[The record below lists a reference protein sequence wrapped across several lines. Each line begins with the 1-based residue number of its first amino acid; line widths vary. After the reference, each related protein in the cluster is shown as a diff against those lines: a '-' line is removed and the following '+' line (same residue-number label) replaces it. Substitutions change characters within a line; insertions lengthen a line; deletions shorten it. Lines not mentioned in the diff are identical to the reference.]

1 MMALCLWQTAFAQ
14 LSETDTMRWQY
25 NLSATGTLSTGN
37 VERFLLITKG
47 ELKHRT
53 DLFGMITSN
62 TYRAG
67 TIKRKKT
74 EDDIISKNYF
84 YLHPDRRIYPYQLTW
99 LERNWR
105 RKIDFRYQ
113 VGLGISFVPLKKVDQ
128 LIKVSVTAIQE
139 ETWFRNSNFQREP
152 VTESARIRSW
162 RGRVRIFGRHEL
174 FAGKARL
181 HYECWV
187 QQSPFKRYDYRYYCE
202 STLRIPL
209 IKKFAFNISL
219 NYLYENI
226 ALDEVRKNDLFLTFG
241 ASWGN

>member
-1 MMALCLWQTAFAQ
+1 MMVSCIWQTACAQ

-25 NLSATGTLSTGN
+25 VVSATGTLSAGN

-47 ELKHRT
+47 ELKHRAEQ
-53 DLFGMITSN
+53 FGMITSN

-67 TIKRKKT
+67 TIRGKKT

-113 VGLGISFVPLKKVDQ
+113 VGLGASFVPLKQVDQ
-128 LIKVSVTAIQE
+128 LIKVSMTAIME
-139 ETWFRNSNFQREP
+139 ETWFRNNNFQQEP
-152 VTESARIRSW
+152 VTDAARIRSW
-162 RGRVRIFGRHEL
+162 RGRVRLFGRHEL
-174 FAGKARL
+174 FDERARL

-202 STLRIPL
+202 STLRIPV

-226 ALDEVRKNDLFLTFG
+226 ALEEVRKHDLFLTFG
-241 ASWGN
+241 ASWGI